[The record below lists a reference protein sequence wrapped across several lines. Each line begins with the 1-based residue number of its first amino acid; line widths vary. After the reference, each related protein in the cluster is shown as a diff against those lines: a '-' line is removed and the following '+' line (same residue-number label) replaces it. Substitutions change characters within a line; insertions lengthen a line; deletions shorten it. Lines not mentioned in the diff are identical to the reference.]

1 MNEKLRKSIV
11 SGVFA
16 AMIFVLTM
24 FVKFPVGP
32 GYIHFADSLVYV
44 CSALIGPFGIL
55 AGAIGEGLADAVGG
69 FAVYVPFTVVI
80 KIIIALPFAL
90 SSYKEEK
97 ILTVKNILFSV
108 LALFVSTAGYI
119 VADRVV
125 AGQGFAFTYMWIN
138 IVQGIASSFVF
149 AIIAAAFDRINIRKK
164 LF

>member
-1 MNEKLRKSIV
+1 MNKKLRTAV
-11 SGVFA
+11 VTGVFT

-24 FVKFPVGP
+24 FVKFPIGF
-32 GYIHFADSLVYV
+32 GYIHFADSLIYL

-69 FAVYVPFTVVI
+69 FAVYVPFTVAI
-80 KIIIALPFAL
+80 KLIIALPFAL
-90 SSYKEEK
+90 CSYKKEK
-97 ILTVKNILFSV
+97 LLTAQNILFSV

-138 IVQGIASSFVF
+138 IVQGIASSLVF
-149 AIIAAAFDRINIRKK
+149 ALIAAAFDRINIRKK